1 VIFAAIETDRL
12 DLAPLGAADARAL
25 AALLGHESLA
35 AQAPGSPRR
44 FDHEAALAWIARANA
59 RLYAGEE
66 FLLGCRLRA
75 GGGLAGVAELALV
88 PDAHAAEIGYWFDPE
103 LWGRG
108 LATEAVRR
116 MVAFAFDTLGLAE
129 LRAATLADNPA
140 SARVLA
146 KAGLV
151 AVADGEIDGRPA
163 RFHRLG
169 AGDARAPAI
178 APPVLYVAAVALID
192 DGGRVLLA
200 RRPEGRAMA
209 GLWEFPGGKVEPGE
223 RPRVTLARELSEELS
238 LEVAL
243 ADLVP
248 FTAVCHRYADFQL
261 LMLLMVCRRWGG
273 TATPYEHEDI
283 AWATAGELCDYALP
297 AADAPLIEELAPLL
311 AP

>member
-103 LWGRG
+103 LW
-108 LATEAVRR
+108 
-116 MVAFAFDTLGLAE
+116 GLAE